1 MTGEFDRGPAVRRLG
16 SDDFDILVI
25 GGGIT
30 GAGVAL
36 DAATRGLR
44 VALVEQDDFASGTS
58 SKSSKLVH
66 GGFRYLQQREFR
78 LVYEALYERQRALAN
93 APHLVRV
100 LPFLVPVLQHG
111 GVIDHRLAR
120 LMGTALWAY
129 DVTGGLRIGK
139 RHARVSIDDAVAHM
153 PTIARERLAG
163 AYVLYDAQADDA
175 RLTLAIARTAAV
187 HGATVV
193 NYARVAEFR
202 KAGARVV
209 GARVLVDG
217 ESIDVRAR
225 RVVNATGVW
234 ADNVRALDEGAH
246 PASIRPAKG
255 VHITLPWDKVA
266 NDIAA
271 IVPVGAD
278 NRTVFVVPWG
288 DFTYV
293 GTTDTEYDGPLDDPA
308 CTADDVAYLLGALN
322 GILREPLGPSDVTGT
337 WAGLRPLLTGAHR
350 ARTADLSRRHAVR
363 VSPSGVVTVTGG
375 KLTTYRRMAADAV
388 DAAVKGLG
396 RRVGVSRTKRLHL
409 VGADGFEAPALT
421 LEPFQHDHLAGRYG
435 SEAAAVL
442 DLARADPTLGEPLVP
457 GLPYLK
463 AEARFAVR
471 HEMARTLADVLD
483 RRTRARLL
491 ARDATA
497 AAAADVAALIAPDL
511 GWSEEHGA
519 AEVASYRAAIAVE
532 REQSTS

>member
-1 MTGEFDRGPAVRRLG
+1 VTGEFDRGSAVRRLR
-16 SDDFDILVI
+16 SDDFDVLVV

-36 DAATRGLR
+36 DAAARGLR
-44 VALVEQDDFASGTS
+44 TALVERHDFASGTS

-78 LVYEALYERQRALAN
+78 LVYEALYERQRVLNN
-93 APHLVRV
+93 APHLVHV

-111 GVIDHRLAR
+111 GVIDRRLSR

-129 DVTGGLRIGK
+129 DITGGLRIGK
-139 RHARVSIDDAVAHM
+139 RHARASIDDAVAHM
-153 PTIARERLAG
+153 PTLARERLNG

-175 RLTLAIARTAAV
+175 RLTLVIARTAATR
-187 HGATVV
+187 GATIV
-193 NYARVAEFR
+193 NYASVVELL
-202 KAGARVV
+202 KTEPLHDGARVV
-209 GARVLVDG
+209 GARVNIDG
-217 ESIDVRAR
+217 EVIDVRAR
-225 RVVNATGVW
+225 CVINATGVW
-234 ADNVRALDEGAH
+234 VDDVRALDEGEQ

-255 VHITLPWDKVA
+255 VHITLPWDKVR

-271 IVPVGAD
+271 IVPVAAD

-308 CTADDVAYLLGALN
+308 CTAADVAYLLGALN
-322 GILREPLGPSDVTGT
+322 AIMREPLDPTDVTGT
-337 WAGLRPLLTGAHR
+337 WAGLRPLLTGARR

-388 DAAVKGLG
+388 DAAAKSLG
-396 RRVGVSRTKRLHL
+396 VPASGSSTKRLPL
-409 VGADGFEAPALT
+409 VGSEGFEASA
-421 LEPFQHDHLAGRYG
+421 EHDHLAGRYG
-435 SEAAAVL
+435 NEASAVL
-442 DLARADPTLGEPLVP
+442 DLVRQDPSLGEPLVP

-471 HEMARTLADVLD
+471 HEMARTLSDVLD

-491 ARDATA
+491 ARDAA
-497 AAAADVAALIAPDL
+497 SAAAADVAALVASDL
-511 GWSEEHGA
+511 GWSDEQVA
-519 AEVASYRAAIAVE
+519 AEVAAYRASIDTE
-532 REQSTS
+532 RGQSS